1 MLFTSCSVFCFQPGH
16 NIAGKPLLSSI
27 LEQLNP
33 ITQVWG
39 YYYYYSPLLYRRMQ
53 SHSSFSFG
61 WKDDM
66 VINDD
71 NMDWRNSSSW
81 HSCQSHYHLE
91 WIDLS
96 KFSPW
101 LLVSD
106 SSLVYRLCHT
116 IIHGH
121 PYLSQQKRQRL
132 DTRIVRHTLGR
143 RSAARPCDPAL
154 HRQVGPPPWPL
165 WSRSAPYVDRV
176 FSMACDPWLQQL
188 PLLSSNRPR
197 ETSPSPS
204 RRHMFEIFMPTW

>member
-1 MLFTSCSVFCFQPGH
+1 MWPWEEIPPYID
-16 NIAGKPLLSSI
+16 IAASLI
-27 LEQLNP
+27 
-33 ITQVWG
+33 
-39 YYYYYSPLLYRRMQ
+39 
-53 SHSSFSFG
+53 
-61 WKDDM
+61 
-66 VINDD
+66 
-71 NMDWRNSSSW
+71 
-81 HSCQSHYHLE
+81 YHLE

-143 RSAARPCDPAL
+143 RSAARPYDPAL

-165 WSRSAPYVDRV
+165 WSRSVPYVDRV

-197 ETSPSPS
+197 ETSPSRS
-204 RRHMFEIFMPTW
+204 RHHMFQIFMPTWQRNSFFASHDVLLACSNYLCVLYSHVQCHSIEPISGQSYVLMRKSISFLFCSCVFRPKS